1 MSLWWQA
8 SPRGCWYGGAD
19 AAVDGALGLRA
30 RVARHSGDLRGAGR
44 DERGAGGG
52 AAGCAV
58 SYAQAIEMVGPNEC
72 DACGV
77 FTSVYYAVNNVGNLC
92 PACFE
97 EGRE

>member
-1 MSLWWQA
+1 M
-8 SPRGCWYGGAD
+8 
-19 AAVDGALGLRA
+19 
-30 RVARHSGDLRGAGR
+30 
-44 DERGAGGG
+44 
-52 AAGCAV
+52 